1 MSSPSKMTRAIEMFD
16 GDKIPAA
23 ILVDRLPP
31 EPTLKE
37 LLEIRSLALP
47 GSRARVNSL
56 KALKKAKG
64 DFETWNRI
72 RLDAMNRDTELHNI
86 AAEKTRMAAANIFD
100 LETAGSHATRGQL
113 DLIMARMAT
122 IKAPFSEW
130 ETLQEDSLDPF
141 KTLSMF
147 RMAATAGN
155 ANELLCAYKAAPTH
169 HTADL
174 RSLKWILLQ
183 AMIID
188 KTIDIRKWWEIFLD
202 NGDDN
207 LKQTA
212 WKQTQL
218 LFEQNRKAA

>member
-1 MSSPSKMTRAIEMFD
+1 MTRAIEMFD

-86 AAEKTRMAAANIFD
+86 AAEKTRMAAADIFD
-100 LETAGSHATRGQL
+100 LETAGSHATPGQL
-113 DLIMARMAT
+113 EMIMAKMAT
-122 IKAPFSEW
+122 MEASFSEW
-130 ETLQEDSLDPF
+130 ETLLDDSHDPF
-141 KTLSMF
+141 RSLSVF
-147 RMAATAGN
+147 RMAATARKD
-155 ANELLCAYKAAPTH
+155 NELWRAYNATPTH

-174 RSLKWILLQ
+174 RSLKWMLLQ
-183 AMIID
+183 AMLLD
-188 KTIDIRKWWEIFLD
+188 ETIDIRQWWKIFT
-202 NGDDN
+202 NNGGDDN

-212 WKQTQL
+212 WGQIQHLYK
-218 LFEQNRKAA
+218 QNRKAA